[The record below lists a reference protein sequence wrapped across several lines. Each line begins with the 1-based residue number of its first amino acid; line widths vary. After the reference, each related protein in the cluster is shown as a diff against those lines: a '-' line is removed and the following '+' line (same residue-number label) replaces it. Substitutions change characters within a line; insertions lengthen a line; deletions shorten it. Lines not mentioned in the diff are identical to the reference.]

1 MQLKIVI
8 LLSVDN
14 RPTIECHGDGNGV
27 VEQADYD
34 LWKTHF
40 GESIAS
46 GSEAD
51 HVPEPTTLLLAL
63 FALVA
68 APLRVRCG

>member
-1 MQLKIVI
+1 LQLKIVI

-40 GESIAS
+40 GESIAI
-46 GSEAD
+46 GSEAVD
-51 HVPEPTTLLLAL
+51 VPEPTTLLLTLPA
-63 FALVA
+63 FAA
-68 APLRVRCG
+68 APLRVQCG